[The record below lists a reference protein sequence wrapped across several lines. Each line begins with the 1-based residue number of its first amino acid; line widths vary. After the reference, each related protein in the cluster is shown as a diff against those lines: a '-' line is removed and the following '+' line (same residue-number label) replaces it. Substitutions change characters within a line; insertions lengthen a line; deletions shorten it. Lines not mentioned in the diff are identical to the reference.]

1 MAENRKL
8 LLYSFLGHIETAIYA
23 FLGLLLAAA
32 GILAIIGSVPL
43 LASGVRDLT
52 GTASILQL
60 IDRLLLVLMLVEL
73 MHTVRISIR
82 SHALVIEPFLIIGL
96 IAIIRRIL
104 VLTLHT
110 ETYTGNAPW
119 TPDVEAHFRASMI
132 EACILALLV
141 VVLITSIY
149 IVSKIKA
156 QEEADAEDNSKH
168 SVNPDDPNHP
178 KPRSSTESS
187 LDPPIT

>member
-1 MAENRKL
+1 MAENKKL
-8 LLYSFLGHIETAIYA
+8 LLYSFLGQIETVIYA

-32 GILAIIGSVPL
+32 GILTIVGSLPL

-110 ETYTGNAPW
+110 ESFTENAPW
-119 TPDVEAHFRASMI
+119 SADVEAHFRASMI
-132 EACILALLV
+132 EAAILALLV
-141 VVLITSIY
+141 AVLITSIY
-149 IVSKIKA
+149 IVSKTTV
-156 QEEADAEDNSKH
+156 QEEHFDTQANSNPA
-168 SVNPDDPNHP
+168 NPDNP
-178 KPRSSTESS
+178 KLNEIKP
-187 LDPPIT
+187 

>member
-1 MAENRKL
+1 MAENKKL
-8 LLYSFLGHIETAIYA
+8 LLYSFLGQIETVIYA

-32 GILAIIGSVPL
+32 GILTIVGSLPL
-43 LASGVRDLT
+43 LASGIRDLT

-110 ETYTGNAPW
+110 ESFTENAPW
-119 TPDVEAHFRASMI
+119 SADVEAHFRASMI
-132 EACILALLV
+132 EAAILALLV
-141 VVLITSIY
+141 AVLITSLY
-149 IVSKIKA
+149 IVSKTTV
-156 QEEADAEDNSKH
+156 QEEHFDAQANSK
-168 SVNPDDPNHP
+168 SSANPDNP
-178 KPRSSTESS
+178 K
-187 LDPPIT
+187 LDEIKP

>member
-1 MAENRKL
+1 MAENKKL
-8 LLYSFLGHIETAIYA
+8 LLYSFLGHIETVIYA

-32 GILAIIGSVPL
+32 GILTIVGSLPL

-110 ETYTGNAPW
+110 ERFTENGPW
-119 TPDVEAHFRASMI
+119 SADVEAHFRASMI
-132 EACILALLV
+132 EAAILALLV
-141 VVLITSIY
+141 AVLITSIY
-149 IVSKIKA
+149 IVSKTA
-156 QEEADAEDNSKH
+156 VQEEHFDAEGNPKPSA
-168 SVNPDDPNHP
+168 NPDPP
-178 KPRSSTESS
+178 KLNEIKP
-187 LDPPIT
+187 

>member
-1 MAENRKL
+1 MAENKKL

-23 FLGLLLAAA
+23 LLGLLLAAA
-32 GILAIIGSVPL
+32 GILTIVGSLPL
-43 LASGVRDLT
+43 LATGVRDLT
-52 GTASILQL
+52 GTAAVLQL

-110 ETYTGNAPW
+110 ERFTENGLW
-119 TPDVEAHFRASMI
+119 SGDVEAHFRASMI
-132 EACILALLV
+132 EACVLALLV
-141 VVLITSIY
+141 AVLITSIY
-149 IVSKIKA
+149 IVSKTTV
-156 QEEADAEDNSKH
+156 QEEQANAEANAES
-168 SVNPDDPNHP
+168 SVNRNTAKLDGI
-178 KPRSSTESS
+178 KP
-187 LDPPIT
+187 